1 MSTTQPQQQEMA
13 PEQQQIRGPT
23 EYLNEYDYYYFE
35 QEKYINAGHGGKQRN
50 KREIVLNQ
58 SKRDPCG
65 DVRIVTKRMQNF
77 QQKRKN
83 MNLSK
88 SQ

>member
-1 MSTTQPQQQEMA
+1 MSTTQQQEMV
-13 PEQQQIRGPT
+13 PKKEQQVIRGPA